1 MAVGDFAFSEILTG
15 TKKLYTK
22 NTANE
27 TTVTT
32 MQNAAIATGNGIS
45 LDVSG
50 MGTAICQVSGTFVGT
65 ITFEASLDNS
75 VFGSIDVQKLSG
87 GLISSVVTD
96 TGFYKIPC
104 NGVKYIRARVSA
116 YTSGAITVKGYAEAL
131 SCSDNAIQLSGRNV
145 EVYKSISKITGD
157 VLTSANEITTIIPP
171 AKTLVKPSYLNI
183 SIAAPIGAT
192 AGTHTV
198 IVGVTTTGSLLTGL
212 RWFYLNAPYNLSLT
226 IMLPGDAYETG
237 RTENHNTTIATVLKR
252 MENSWFSAIEPL
264 KIAYVNNTDV
274 TQTNARNY
282 TIFGRKEGV
291 I

>member
-1 MAVGDFAFSEILTG
+1 MAEGDFTFADLLTG
-15 TKKLYTK
+15 NKKIHYK

-27 TTVTT
+27 TTVVT
-32 MQNAAIATGNGIS
+32 MQNGTTATGNGTV

-75 VFGSIDVQKLSG
+75 IFGSIDVQKLSG

-131 SCSDNAIQLSGRNV
+131 SCSDNAFRVSGGSIQLSGSKV
-145 EVYKSISKITGD
+145 E
-157 VLTSANEITTIIPP
+157 
-171 AKTLVKPSYLNI
+171 
-183 SIAAPIGAT
+183 IG
-192 AGTHTV
+192 
-198 IVGVTTTGSLLTGL
+198 GVTFEVSGGDTLRGKSADKPDAVAAHAVIPYCFYFSIDTGVV
-212 RWFYLNAPYNLSLT
+212 
-226 IMLPGDAYETG
+226 E
-237 RTENHNTTIATVLKR
+237 AT
-252 MENSWFSAIEPL
+252 
-264 KIAYVNNTDV
+264 DG
-274 TQTNARNY
+274 TNWV
-282 TIFGRKEGV
+282 V